1 MKNILYFAG
10 AVALG
15 HLVGSE
21 GEIPASIV
29 FGIIAGGAAFI
40 ISKFVESYKKRK

>member
-1 MKNILYFAG
+1 MKKEIFYFAG

-21 GEIPASIV
+21 GEIASTIV

-40 ISKFVESYKKRK
+40 ISKFIESYKRK